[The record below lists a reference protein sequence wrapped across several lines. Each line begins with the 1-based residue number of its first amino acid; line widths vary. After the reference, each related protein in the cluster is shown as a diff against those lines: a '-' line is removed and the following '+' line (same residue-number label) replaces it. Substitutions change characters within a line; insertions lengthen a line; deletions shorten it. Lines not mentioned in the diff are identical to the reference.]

1 MTIVTAV
8 IATSDDKGKK
18 VYRQISRYYLTVEQ
32 DVIAESED
40 EALDKLSDEGGI
52 DYQALNR
59 EITHTTC
66 NVDTTVVDADWYE
79 NDPIELLGT
88 INEEG
93 EVVDCDEE

>member
-1 MTIVTAV
+1 MSIETAV
-8 IATSDDKGKK
+8 VTTSNDKGKK
-18 VYRQISRYYLTVEQ
+18 VYRQISRYYLTIEQ

-40 EALDKLSDEGGI
+40 EALNKLSDEGGI

-66 NVDTTVVDADWYE
+66 DVDTLVVDADWYE
-79 NDPIELLGT
+79 NDSIELLGT

-93 EVVDCDEE
+93 DVE